1 MSDFCDLY
9 YNAIFLFI
17 HHETKSI
24 SLGAPVIVLIV

>member
-9 YNAIFLFI
+9 YNALVLVI
-17 HHETKSI
+17 HHQAKSI